1 MPYYA
6 GKYRSDLCRLLQ
18 LYAHGGVYVDNDMQL
33 LRSLDRYRG
42 YALTTVLE
50 SPRPVA
56 GETGILQALV
66 AAPPRSP
73 IIKRSIAAW
82 SGWAA
87 GERNATGL
95 LGPAYMMAAIREE
108 TGLDPLTARGRAA
121 LLSIGINVLTETE
134 PSPEDFSQ
142 TQADCLSPF
151 GLHRLR
157 HDYKTNLCGYLV
169 YDGSE
174 PVAYSRMIRSG
185 GSGGSAGLLTDSK
198 DGACAVQTAA
208 DNAITSCRCDHPS
221 SSGHRQAGFTCH
233 TTKGDIAWT
242 HRANCSSGAH
252 CASAT
257 PWDASFRP
265 PPCVDSSL
273 GRGGRRLAG
282 ANNQTVLVTVVTHTA
297 TIAGTVDSFDAAA
310 YKHNLAAALEGVS
323 PADISLDLA
332 PASVLVVA
340 TIVPP
345 TAEVAQAA
353 FTTLAAA
360 TPAQLTSILGVV
372 VEQTTTPTLNTA
384 PAPAPP
390 PALPPSAPPALP
402 TAGLTVGA
410 QAGAVIGSGVG
421 FALVLTA
428 VYVKLGRARAS
439 PSTGRQGKIWRTTRT
454 TGAAI
459 VSPVAVEMDSRVQK
473 TPHMIADGV

>member
-1 MPYYA
+1 MRGQRPNGGWGGSFSRA
-6 GKYRSDLCRLLQ
+6 DWAPFGPRVPPLTVASSLL
-18 LYAHGGVYVDNDMQL
+18 AAPV
-33 LRSLDRYRG
+33 
-42 YALTTVLE
+42 
-50 SPRPVA
+50 PVA
-56 GETGILQALV
+56 V
-66 AAPPRSP
+66 
-73 IIKRSIAAW
+73 
-82 SGWAA
+82 
-87 GERNATGL
+87 
-95 LGPAYMMAAIREE
+95 
-108 TGLDPLTARGRAA
+108 
-121 LLSIGINVLTETE
+121 NVLTETE

-332 PASVLVVA
+332 PASVRAGGLEHWPGRIGVC
-340 TIVPP
+340 PP
-345 TAEVAQAA
+345 FSLLTRWSSACIDRCWWSRRSCPP
-353 FTTLAAA
+353 LPRWLRSAAA
-360 TPAQLTSILGVV
+360 DRN
-372 VEQTTTPTLNTA
+372 E
-384 PAPAPP
+384 PP
-390 PALPPSAPPALP
+390 IISPQASAPFHQPP
-402 TAGLTVGA
+402 IISP
-410 QAGAVIGSGVG
+410 QA
-421 FALVLTA
+421 
-428 VYVKLGRARAS
+428 
-439 PSTGRQGKIWRTTRT
+439 
-454 TGAAI
+454 
-459 VSPVAVEMDSRVQK
+459 
-473 TPHMIADGV
+473 